1 LVFFVLFDP
10 GVGREKRLLTVAH
23 HLIVDPVS
31 WSLLIGDLDD
41 LYRRHREGQALT
53 LPPPTACFGVYASRL
68 EQRATDF
75 SADADFWLQTPDSR
89 DAAIPVDHPVEDRS
103 NVAGSARTLSVAIDP
118 VTSGILLRD
127 VPSRAAVRGHEVLL
141 AALLQAWA
149 DWSGS
154 SRMLFDLEGHG
165 RDTLADELD
174 IASSVGWFTAVFP
187 VVLNRDEADS
197 DRLLQSV
204 RRQLRAVQSRGAGHG
219 VLRWLGRTPEI
230 AAALAEKHRPEL
242 LFNFLGRIDTL
253 VGADSFLRVSDE
265 PHGPDRHP
273 EGRRAYLIEINSYVE
288 HDTLRFNIE
297 YHPAVH
303 DAASIELLADRLT
316 RELHAFAEEPDA
328 RDSPDLG
335 LSGLDAAGLETVARL
350 LSRNDK

>member
-1 LVFFVLFDP
+1 V
-10 GVGREKRLLTVAH
+10 
-23 HLIVDPVS
+23 VDPQ
-31 WSLLIGDLDD
+31 I
-41 LYRRHREGQALT
+41 
-53 LPPPTACFGVYASRL
+53 SR
-68 EQRATDF
+68 
-75 SADADFWLQTPDSR
+75 
-89 DAAIPVDHPVEDRS
+89 
-103 NVAGSARTLSVAIDP
+103 
-118 VTSGILLRD
+118 ILLRD
-127 VPSRAAVRGHEVLL
+127 LPSRAGVRGHEVLL

-149 DWSGS
+149 DWSGA

-174 IASSVGWFTAVFP
+174 VASTVGWFTTVFP
-187 VVLNRDEADS
+187 VVLTLDEADP

-204 RRQLRAVQSRGAGHG
+204 RRQLRNVQSRGAGHG
-219 VLRWLGRTPEI
+219 VLRWLGEPGEI
-230 AAALAEKHRPEL
+230 TAALAEKQRPEL
-242 LFNFLGRIDTL
+242 LFNFLGRVDTF
-253 VGADSFLRVSDE
+253 VKADSLLRVSHE

-273 EGRRAYLIEINSYVE
+273 AGRRAYLIEINSYVE
-288 HDTLRFNIE
+288 TDTLRFNIE